1 MPTMSGFESAFCRSA
16 PWRLTTRRLVVPWA
30 LQGANLLGNVLE
42 IGAGSGA
49 MAAEVL
55 ARFRGIRMT
64 VTDFDDTMVTAAAQ
78 RLAGE
83 SNRTTIRQA
92 DASALPFNESA
103 FDAVLS
109 FLMLHH
115 TVAWEDALAEA
126 VRVLA
131 PGGTLVGYD
140 LLPSWPARALHRL
153 EGAPHRLID
162 HHELEPLLKRLP
174 LNDVRVRRGPAGAVV
189 RFSAMKKKAT

>member
-16 PWRLTTRRLVVPWA
+16 PWRFATRRLVVPWA
-30 LQGANLLGNVLE
+30 LQGVSLQGDVLE

-49 MAAEVL
+49 MAAEIL
-55 ARFRGIRMT
+55 ARFPEIKMT
-64 VTDFDDTMVTAAAQ
+64 ITDFDHTMVTAAAN
-78 RLAGE
+78 RLAAD
-83 SNRTTIRQA
+83 SRTTIRRA
-92 DASALPFNESA
+92 DVSALPFSEGA

-115 TVAWEDALAEA
+115 TVSWEDVLAEA

-140 LLPSWPARALHRL
+140 LLSSWPAQVLHRL
-153 EGAPHRLID
+153 EGAPYRLID
-162 HHELEPLLKRLP
+162 HDQLEPFLKRLP
-174 LNDVRVRRGPAGAVV
+174 LHDVRVRRGTAGAVV
-189 RFSAMKKKAT
+189 RFSAAKIST